1 MALKIVFVVFVIL
14 PFVVLWFGAPLV
26 WRALRTEGCRGE
38 ELSTTA
44 AVVYDRGEQPVM
56 YYSGI
61 AFWAFL
67 FLIFGSVS
75 LMLIAE
81 PRWLFNS

>member
-26 WRALRTEGCRGE
+26 WRALRTGRLSGRG
-38 ELSTTA
+38 
-44 AVVYDRGEQPVM
+44 VVYDRGEQPVM